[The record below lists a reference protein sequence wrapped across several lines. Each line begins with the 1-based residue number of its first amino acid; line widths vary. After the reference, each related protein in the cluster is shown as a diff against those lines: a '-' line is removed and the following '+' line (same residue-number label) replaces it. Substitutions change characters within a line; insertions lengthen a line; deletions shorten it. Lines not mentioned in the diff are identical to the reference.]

1 MSLLHLLTQTTDRTK
16 VRDKFQLI
24 FIVRHAPLI
33 HVHVYEPDCMLCT
46 IILRDWQRNNAAN
59 ITGT

>member
-33 HVHVYEPDCMLCT
+33 HVHVYKPDCMLCT
-46 IILRDWQRNNAAN
+46 IILIEGQSNKAAN
-59 ITGT
+59 ISGT